1 MNVANINIT
10 YKGLTGLHNALTI
23 DNGQTMA
30 QLRTAIISNEGL
42 ASAYYG
48 RVSIHKNG
56 TVVDSTDSSSTTL
69 VNAGIIAG
77 DIITVASD
85 RNQASRQL
93 SQEMMLDIS
102 QLKKQ
107 AGGDTTKPYYRSL
120 NTYDKTELPTQYEGD
135 SLLDNPN
142 SEGLLLGRPW
152 SADGITL
159 SSLVTWLDPNFA
171 VSGSTIID
179 QSASENNATLVNA
192 THDAANDYF
201 VLNGTN
207 AYIRSANL
215 YSDIGNPDTFS
226 AGAWVYPT
234 AAGVIMQVS
243 STATPGVSYHFSALE
258 FVGAVNPVPNF
269 GLWNGVGITKDT
281 GSALSYNTWYHM
293 VITYNGTT
301 LKGYIN
307 GAEVA
312 SANVTYDSPHD
323 AGETTQYLL
332 FGAGTLTNMGDGTY
346 YNGRMAEI
354 RTYSDALTAPEVL
367 ANYNATKSR
376 YGY

>member
-1 MNVANINIT
+1 MANITIK
-10 YKGLTGLHNALTI
+10 YKGLTGLHNSLTI
-23 DNGQTMA
+23 DNGQTFT
-30 QLRTAIISNEGL
+30 QLRTAIISDETL
-42 ASAYYG
+42 TASYYG
-48 RVSIHKNG
+48 PVSITKG
-56 TVVDSTDSSSTTL
+56 STLYDSTTNASVTL
-69 VNAGIIAG
+69 ATAGVIAG
-77 DIITVASD
+77 DIVFTSSVEQSTKQV
-85 RNQASRQL
+85 N
-93 SQEMMLDIS
+93 QEMMVDTAA
-102 QLKKQ
+102 LKRA

-135 SLLDNPN
+135 SLLNNPN
-142 SEGLLLGRPW
+142 SQGLLLGRPW
-152 SADGITL
+152 SADGVTL
-159 SSLVTWLDPNFA
+159 SSLVTWLDPIYA
-171 VSGSTIID
+171 VSDSTITD
-179 QSASENNATLVNA
+179 QSPSDNNATLVNA
-192 THDAANDYF
+192 THDAGNDYF
-201 VLNGTN
+201 VFNGTN

-234 AAGVIMQVS
+234 AAGVVLQI
-243 STATPGVSYHFSALE
+243 AGTPTPAQTYFFSALE
-258 FVGAVNPVPNF
+258 FVGAGSPVPNF

-312 SANVTYDSPHD
+312 SASVTYDSPHD
-323 AGETTQYLL
+323 DGLTVHHLL
-332 FGAGTLTNMGDGTY
+332 WGAGNGTNMGDGTY
-346 YNGRMAEI
+346 YDGNMAEI

-376 YGY
+376 Y

>member
-1 MNVANINIT
+1 MANINIK
-10 YKGLTGLHNALTI
+10 YKGLTGLLNDLTI

-30 QLRTAIISNEGL
+30 QLRTAIIADEGL
-42 ASAYYG
+42 DSAYYG

-56 TVVDSTDSSSTTL
+56 LVKDSTDDSGTTL
-69 VNAGIIAG
+69 SNAGIVAG
-77 DIITVASD
+77 DIITVSSE
-85 RNQASRQL
+85 RSQASRQL

-135 SLLDNPN
+135 NVLDNPN

-159 SSLVTWLDPNFA
+159 SSLVTWLDPTFA

-201 VLNGTN
+201 VFNGTN

-234 AAGVIMQVS
+234 AAGVVLQITN
-243 STATPGVSYHFSALE
+243 TAGPGVAYHHSSLE

-269 GLWNGVGITKDT
+269 GLWNGTGITKDT

-312 SANVTYDSPHD
+312 SASVTYDSPHD
-323 AGETTQYLL
+323 DGLTVHHLL
-332 FGAGTLTNMGDGTY
+332 WGAGSGTNMGDGTY

>member
-1 MNVANINIT
+1 MANINIK
-10 YKGLTGLHNALTI
+10 YKGLTGLLNDLTI

-30 QLRTAIISNEGL
+30 QLRTAIIADETLN
-42 ASAYYG
+42 SAYYG

-56 TVVDSTDSSSTTL
+56 LVKDSTDDSGTTL
-69 VNAGIIAG
+69 SNAGIVAG
-77 DIITVASD
+77 DIITVSAD

-93 SQEMMLDIS
+93 SQEMTLDIA

-135 SLLDNPN
+135 NVLDNPN
-142 SEGLLLGRPW
+142 SQGLLLGRPW

-159 SSLVTWLDPNFA
+159 SSLVTWLDPTFA

-201 VLNGTN
+201 VFNGTN

-234 AAGVIMQVS
+234 AAGVVLQV
-243 STATPGVSYHFSALE
+243 AGTPTPEQTYYYSALE
-258 FVGAVNPVPNF
+258 FIGAGSPVPNF
-269 GLWNGVGITKDT
+269 GLWNGTGITKDT

-312 SANVTYDSPHD
+312 SASVTYDSPHD
-323 AGETTQYLL
+323 DGLTVHHLL
-332 FGAGTLTNMGDGTY
+332 WGAGSGTNMGDGTY

>member
-1 MNVANINIT
+1 MANINIK
-10 YKGLTGLHNALTI
+10 YKGLTGLLNDLTI

-30 QLRTAIISNEGL
+30 QLRSAIIADETL

-56 TVVDSTDSSSTTL
+56 LVKDSTDDSATTL
-69 VNAGIIAG
+69 ASAGIVAG

-85 RNQASRQL
+85 RAQASKQL
-93 SQEMMLDIS
+93 SQEMMLDIA
-102 QLKKQ
+102 QLKRSAVGQ
-107 AGGDTTKPYYRSL
+107 PYSRSL
-120 NTYDKTELPTQYEGD
+120 NEYDKTELPTQYVGD
-135 SLLDNPN
+135 DVLDNPN
-142 SEGLLLGRPW
+142 SQGLLLGRPW

-159 SSLVTWLDPNFA
+159 SSLVTWLDPTFA
-171 VSGSTIID
+171 VSGSTIVD
-179 QSASENNATLVNA
+179 QSASGNDATLVNA

-201 VLNGTN
+201 VFNGTN

-234 AAGVIMQVS
+234 AAGVVLQVAGTPTPAQTYFFS
-243 STATPGVSYHFSALE
+243 SLE
-258 FVGAVNPVPNF
+258 FVESAGNPVPNF
-269 GLWNGVGITKDT
+269 GLWNGAGITKDT
-281 GSALSYNTWYHM
+281 GAALTYNAWYHM

-312 SANVTYDSPHD
+312 SASVTYDSPHD
-323 AGETTQYLL
+323 DGLTVQHLL
-332 FGAGTLTNMGDGTY
+332 WGAGSGTNMGDGTY
-346 YNGRMAEI
+346 YNGNMGEI
-354 RTYSDALTAPEVL
+354 RVYSDALTAQEV
-367 ANYNATKSR
+367 ANNFNSTKSA
-376 YGY
+376 YGL

>member
-1 MNVANINIT
+1 MANIDIQ
-10 YKGLTGLHNALTI
+10 YKGLTGLLHDLTI
-23 DNGQTMA
+23 DNGQTMS
-30 QLRTAIISNEGL
+30 QLRTAIIADEGL
-42 ASAYYG
+42 NSAYYG

-56 TVVDSTDSSSTTL
+56 TVKDSTDFSATTL
-69 VNAGIIAG
+69 VNAGIVAD
-77 DIITVASD
+77 DIITVSSERA
-85 RNQASRQL
+85 QASKQL
-93 SQEMMLDIS
+93 SQEMMLDIA

-135 SLLDNPN
+135 NVLDNPN

-159 SSLVTWLDPNFA
+159 SSLVTWLDPTFA

-179 QSASENNATLVNA
+179 QSASENNATLINA
-192 THDAANDYF
+192 THDAANNYF
-201 VLNGTN
+201 EFNGSN

-234 AAGVIMQVS
+234 AAGVVLQV
-243 STATPGVSYHFSALE
+243 AGTPTPEQTYYYSALE
-258 FVGAVNPVPNF
+258 FVGAVSPVPNF
-269 GLWNGVGITKDT
+269 GLWNGAVITKDT

-312 SANVTYDSPHD
+312 SASVTYDSPHD
-323 AGETTQYLL
+323 DGLTVHHLL
-332 FGAGTLTNMGDGTY
+332 WGAGSGTNMGDGTY
-346 YNGRMAEI
+346 YNGNMAEI

>member
-1 MNVANINIT
+1 MANIDIQ
-10 YKGLTGLHNALTI
+10 YKGLTGLLHDLTI
-23 DNGQTMA
+23 DNGQTMS
-30 QLRTAIISNEGL
+30 QLRTAIIADEGL
-42 ASAYYG
+42 NSAYYG

-56 TVVDSTDSSSTTL
+56 TVKDSTDFSATTL
-69 VNAGIIAG
+69 VNAGIVAD
-77 DIITVASD
+77 DIITVSSERA
-85 RNQASRQL
+85 QASKQL
-93 SQEMMLDIS
+93 SQEMMLDIA

-135 SLLDNPN
+135 NVLDNPN

-159 SSLVTWLDPNFA
+159 SSLVTWLDPTFA

-179 QSASENNATLVNA
+179 QSASENNSTLVNA

-201 VLNGTN
+201 VFNGTN

-234 AAGVIMQVS
+234 AAGVVLQV
-243 STATPGVSYHFSALE
+243 AGTPTPEQTYYYSALE
-258 FVGAVNPVPNF
+258 FVGAGSPVPNF
-269 GLWNGVGITKDT
+269 GLWNGAVITKDT

-312 SANVTYDSPHD
+312 SASVTYDSPHD
-323 AGETTQYLL
+323 DGLTVHHLL
-332 FGAGTLTNMGDGTY
+332 WGAGSGTNMGDGTY
-346 YNGRMAEI
+346 YNGNMAEI

>member
-1 MNVANINIT
+1 MANIDIQ
-10 YKGLTGLHNALTI
+10 YKGLTGLLHDLTI
-23 DNGQTMA
+23 DNGQTMS
-30 QLRTAIISNEGL
+30 QLRTAIIADEGL
-42 ASAYYG
+42 NSAYYG

-56 TVVDSTDSSSTTL
+56 TVKDSTDFSATTL
-69 VNAGIIAG
+69 VNAGIVAD
-77 DIITVASD
+77 DIITVSSERA
-85 RNQASRQL
+85 QASKQL
-93 SQEMMLDIS
+93 SQEMMLDIA

-135 SLLDNPN
+135 NLLDNPN

-152 SADGITL
+152 SADGVTL
-159 SSLVTWLDPNFA
+159 SSLVTWLDPTFA

-179 QSASENNATLVNA
+179 QSASENDATLVNA

-201 VLNGTN
+201 VFNGTN

-234 AAGVIMQVS
+234 AAGVVLQV
-243 STATPGVSYHFSALE
+243 AGTPTPEQTYYYSALE
-258 FVGAVNPVPNF
+258 FVGAGSPVPNF
-269 GLWNGVGITKDT
+269 GLWNGLGITKDT

-312 SANVTYDSPHD
+312 SASVTYDSPHD
-323 AGETTQYLL
+323 DGLTVHHLL
-332 FGAGTLTNMGDGTY
+332 WGAGSGTNMGDGTY
-346 YNGRMAEI
+346 YNGNMAEI

>member
-1 MNVANINIT
+1 MNMANINIK
-10 YKGLTGLHNALTI
+10 YKGLTGLLNDLTI
-23 DNGQTMA
+23 DDGQTMA
-30 QLRTAIISNEGL
+30 QLRSAIITDETLN
-42 ASAYYG
+42 SAYYG

-56 TVVDSTDSSSTTL
+56 LVKDSTDDSGTTL
-69 VNAGIIAG
+69 LNAGIVAG

-93 SQEMMLDIS
+93 SQEMQLDIA
-102 QLKKQ
+102 QLKRK
-107 AGGDTTKPYYRSL
+107 AGGDTSKPYYRSL
-120 NTYDKTELPTQYEGD
+120 NDYDKTELPTQYEGD

-142 SEGLLLGRPW
+142 SQGLLLGRPW

-159 SSLVTWLDPNFA
+159 SSLVTWLDPTFA

-201 VLNGTN
+201 VFNGSN

-234 AAGVIMQVS
+234 AAGVVLQI
-243 STATPGVSYHFSALE
+243 AGTPTPETSYYFSALE
-258 FVGAVNPVPNF
+258 FIGAGSPVPNF
-269 GLWNGVGITKDT
+269 GLWAAGATTKDT

-312 SANVTYDSPHD
+312 SASVTYNSPHD
-323 AGETTQYLL
+323 DGLTVHHLL
-332 FGAGTLTNMGDGTY
+332 WGAGSGTNMGDGTY
-346 YNGRMAEI
+346 YDGRMAEI
-354 RTYSDALTAPEVL
+354 RTYSDALTAPYVL